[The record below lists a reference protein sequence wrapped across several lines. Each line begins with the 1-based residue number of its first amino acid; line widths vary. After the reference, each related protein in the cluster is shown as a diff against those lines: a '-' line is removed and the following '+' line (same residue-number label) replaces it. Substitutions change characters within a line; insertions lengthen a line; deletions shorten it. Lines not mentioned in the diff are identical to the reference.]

1 VRPKARA
8 SILSAVSDTSRPTAR
23 SPGGLLFQVAWWVL
37 VVLTGLFALNHIVG
51 AVAFASS
58 TDERL
63 MFTAFAALQLL
74 ALVVLLIPY
83 RRGEMWAWWAIWIP
97 VAMMIL
103 ALAFSVDGISIAYS
117 SVGVVMA
124 LAQVATLPRFR
135 ASTAQ
140 LGAPT

>member
-1 VRPKARA
+1 M
-8 SILSAVSDTSRPTAR
+8 
-23 SPGGLLFQVAWWVL
+23 L

-140 LGAPT
+140 FGAPT